1 MWPLWWWPQLNTY
14 RDLRESGETFQNTVR
29 RTGLDPFK
37 EAAKQASHKEAETA
51 AA

>member
-1 MWPLWWWPQLNTY
+1 VLSTY

-37 EAAKQASHKEAETA
+37 EAAKTARHPAPEALATA
-51 AA
+51 